1 MSQRGFVVWFTGLSG
16 AGKSTLAAMLA
27 GEISRRG
34 VHVETLDGD
43 EVRTHLSKGLGF
55 SKEDRDTNIRRIGY
69 VAKLI
74 ARAGSCAITAA
85 ISPYREI
92 RDEQRRAAQGRFCEV
107 YCSCPI
113 EALSARDAKGLYKKA
128 LAGEIKN
135 FTGVDDP
142 YEAPTNADVVVET
155 DKETK
160 EQSLAKILA
169 KLEEL
174 GYVPRASVVEAAE
187 GAAHGKRLVL
197 PHGGELVDRW
207 VHGAGEKERLVEK
220 AKSLPA
226 IVLDERAAAD
236 VENIAVGAF
245 SPLKGFMTSK
255 DYLRVVR
262 EMRLENGLVWSVPIA
277 LAVSQAQAE
286 QIRIGAEV
294 ALRMPDGRNVGIL
307 EVSDKYVPDKELEA
321 REVYRTT
328 EDKHPGVAY
337 LKSSGDVYV
346 GGEIRVWE
354 RPFAP
359 EFPAYHRDPAQTREL
374 FQSRGWHT
382 VVGFQTRNPIHR
394 AHEYITKCALEICD
408 GLMIHP
414 LVGATKSDDIPA
426 QVRMKCYEV
435 LLEKYYPKDRAV
447 LSVYPAAM
455 RYGGPRE
462 AIFHAMARKNYGC
475 SHFIVGRDHAG
486 VGNYYGTYDAQK
498 IFETFSTSELGI
510 TPLNFENAFFS
521 MLVGTMGTGKTAPGD
536 ASTQVSL
543 SGTKVRDLLRAG
555 QLPPPE
561 FSRPEVAQILI
572 DSMKGG

>member
-1 MSQRGFVVWFTGLSG
+1 
-16 AGKSTLAAMLA
+16 MLA
-27 GEISRRG
+27 GEIARRG

-74 ARAGSCAITAA
+74 ARSGSCAITAA

-92 RDEQRRAAQGRFCEV
+92 RDEQRRAAGGRFCEV

-142 YEAPTNADVVVET
+142 YEAPIQADVVVET
-155 DKETK
+155 DKESK
-160 EQSLAKILA
+160 EQSLAKIIA

-174 GYVPRASVVEAAE
+174 GFIHHAITAAE
-187 GAAHGKRLVL
+187 GAAAAAGKKLIL

-207 VHGAGEKERLVEK
+207 AHGAEKARLTEK

-226 IVLDERAAAD
+226 ITLDERAAAD

-262 EMRLENGLVWSVPIA
+262 EMRLENGLVWSVPIT

-286 QIRIGAEV
+286 SIRIGSEV
-294 ALRMPDGRNVGIL
+294 ALRMPDGRNVAVL
-307 EVSDKYVPDKELEA
+307 EVSDKFVPDKELEA

-337 LKSSGDVYV
+337 LKNSGDVYI
-346 GGEIRVWE
+346 GGEIRVLE

-374 FQSRGWHT
+374 FQSRGWGT

-426 QVRMKCYEV
+426 PVRMKCYEV
-435 LLEKYYPKDRAV
+435 LLESYYPKDRAV

-486 VGNYYGTYDAQK
+486 VGSYYGTYDAQK
-498 IFETFSTSELGI
+498 IFTQFTPSELGI
-510 TPLNFENAFFS
+510 TPLNFENAFYS
-521 MLVGTMGTGKTAPGD
+521 TAVGAMGTAKTAPGD
-536 ASTQVSL
+536 ASTQISL

-572 DSMKGG
+572 DSMRGT

>member
-1 MSQRGFVVWFTGLSG
+1 MSHSGFVVWFTGLSG
-16 AGKSTLAAMLA
+16 SGKSTLAAMLA
-27 GEISRRG
+27 GEIARRG

-43 EVRTHLSKGLGF
+43 EVRMHLSKGLGF
-55 SKEDRDTNIRRIGY
+55 SKEDRDTNIRRIGF

-92 RDEQRRAAQGRFCEV
+92 RAEQRRAAGGRFCEV
-107 YCSCPI
+107 YCACPI

-142 YEAPTNADVVVET
+142 YEAPENPEVIVET
-155 DKETK
+155 DKENK

-174 GYVPRASVVEAAE
+174 GYIHHAVTASRGTKVAA
-187 GAAHGKRLVL
+187 KKLVA

-207 VHGAGEKERLVEK
+207 AHGAEKERLIER
-220 AKSLPA
+220 AKTQSA
-226 IVLDERAAAD
+226 ITLDERGAAD

-262 EMRLENGLVWSVPIA
+262 EMRLENGLVWSVPIT
-277 LAVSQAQAE
+277 LAVSHEKAE
-286 QIRIGAEV
+286 SIRIGAEV
-294 ALRMPDGRNVGIL
+294 ALRMPDGGDVAVL
-307 EVSDKYVPDKELEA
+307 EVSDKFVADKDLEA

-337 LKSSGDVYV
+337 LKASGDVYI
-346 GGEIRVWE
+346 GGEIRVLE
-354 RPFAP
+354 RPFSP
-359 EFPAYHRDPAQTREL
+359 EFPSYHRDPAQTREL
-374 FQSRGWHT
+374 FQSRGFVT

-426 QVRMKCYEV
+426 SVRMKCYEV
-435 LLEKYYPKDRAV
+435 LLEKYYPKDRA
-447 LSVYPAAM
+447 
-455 RYGGPRE
+455 
-462 AIFHAMARKNYGC
+462 
-475 SHFIVGRDHAG
+475 
-486 VGNYYGTYDAQK
+486 
-498 IFETFSTSELGI
+498 
-510 TPLNFENAFFS
+510 
-521 MLVGTMGTGKTAPGD
+521 
-536 ASTQVSL
+536 
-543 SGTKVRDLLRAG
+543 
-555 QLPPPE
+555 
-561 FSRPEVAQILI
+561 
-572 DSMKGG
+572 